1 MMNLH
6 PDLWAQGCALCR
18 TALEASPEGKVIA
31 GGLARGILLLLILP
45 YSLAAIFGLMMY
57 RAYRVRDKL
66 RSHEPASSSLCAD
79 MTVEPAAP
87 IHKMMNR

>member
-1 MMNLH
+1 MINLH

-18 TALEASPEGKVIA
+18 SALEASPEGKVIA

-45 YSLAAIFGLMMY
+45 YSLAAIFGFLMY

-66 RSHEPASSSLCAD
+66 RSQEPPSTTVCDDL
-79 MTVEPAAP
+79 TVEPNLP
-87 IHKMMNR
+87 THNTLNG